1 MENCDFVDAVRYR
14 LGIVPACMEFMR
26 DQSMLC
32 MCGKWH
38 DPADPAQMMCCKR
51 AGGGSNVHRHNV
63 TRNKL
68 AQLARNAG
76 FSVLLEEV
84 TVKKKSG
91 ERLRTDLSIL
101 DYQKW
106 KKAQIDVKVTDPTMP
121 SMLDKRLVQGSAAAT
136 AAQRKVTES
145 KTKFP
150 NLDAQH
156 DLFLPAIVETYGL
169 MHTDLRKTL
178 RTLAE
183 KQLIQ
188 SDPDRSFS
196 PEFQSILLGVVV
208 NGLYQQVSVAAT
220 RGVVVSLRRAA
231 DKIRIHNER
240 RFKGPVVTN
249 ARAEEK
255 IGRAL
260 QNACQGFSSFDD

>member
-1 MENCDFVDAVRYR
+1 
-14 LGIVPACMEFMR
+14 
-26 DQSMLC
+26 
-32 MCGKWH
+32 
-38 DPADPAQMMCCKR
+38 
-51 AGGGSNVHRHNV
+51 
-63 TRNKL
+63 
-68 AQLARNAG
+68 
-76 FSVLLEEV
+76 
-84 TVKKKSG
+84 
-91 ERLRTDLSIL
+91 
-101 DYQKW
+101 
-106 KKAQIDVKVTDPTMP
+106 MP
-121 SMLDKRLVQGSAAAT
+121 SMLDKRLVQGTAAAA
-136 AAQRKVTES
+136 AAQKKVTES

-196 PEFQSILLGVVV
+196 PEFQSILLGVVM
-208 NGLYQQVSVAAT
+208 NELYQEVSVAAT

-231 DKIRIHNER
+231 NKIRIHNER
-240 RFKGPVVTN
+240 RFAGPVVTN

-260 QNACQGFSSFDD
+260 QKASQGFSSYDD

>member
-1 MENCDFVDAVRYR
+1 
-14 LGIVPACMEFMR
+14 MR
-26 DQSMLC
+26 
-32 MCGKWH
+32 
-38 DPADPAQMMCCKR
+38 
-51 AGGGSNVHRHNV
+51 
-63 TRNKL
+63 T
-68 AQLARNAG
+68 
-76 FSVLLEEV
+76 
-84 TVKKKSG
+84 
-91 ERLRTDLSIL
+91 
-101 DYQKW
+101 
-106 KKAQIDVKVTDPTMP
+106 
-121 SMLDKRLVQGSAAAT
+121 
-136 AAQRKVTES
+136 
-145 KTKFP
+145 FP

-208 NGLYQQVSVAAT
+208 NELYQEVSVAAT

-231 DKIRIHNER
+231 NKIRIHNER
-240 RFKGPVVTN
+240 RFPGPVVTN

-260 QNACQGFSSFDD
+260 QKAPCSA